1 MTAKSQNFEKLL
13 LVAIFTTFMGQI
25 YMLPFGTSFRLTFAV
40 VVLNVLMLTFKEIE
54 PFSAI
59 NLVGV
64 LMFLVR
70 SVLFVLNGS
79 GTLIQAFNMYYPVI
93 FFYIFYSIFFI
104 MLDVRSLIK
113 TPLALFLAIWIC
125 DSIPNIIEVVIR
137 QEWRSVNFE
146 EIIFTIILIG
156 LIRTFITTILV
167 YLSRYYY
174 EKSKERENHLVFVE
188 RILLMSGLKTELF
201 FLKKSRK
208 DIEDAMRRSFLIYEA
223 INDSAMKESILAVTK
238 DIHEIKKDYSRVIS
252 GLEKS
257 IKDSPVYHMSM
268 SEIVDIVITANEKY
282 ASEKEVDVRFDRH
295 IGFDFKTSDYLNV
308 ISLLNNIVTN
318 AVEAFK
324 GKGHVIIDQRVE
336 NQVMTLKV
344 SNDGDGIEPQDIPL
358 IFEAG
363 FSTKFNANNGIM
375 ASGIGLT
382 HVKNLVEDYFGGTIS
397 VTSIKNEETSFKI
410 SIPLERIYLH
420 HQTKADEQ

>member
-1 MTAKSQNFEKLL
+1 MTAKRQNFEKLL

-79 GTLIQAFNMYYPVI
+79 GTLIQAFTMYYPVI

-174 EKSKERENHLVFVE
+174 EKSKERENHLAFVE

-223 INDSAMKESILAVTK
+223 INDSATKESILAVTK
-238 DIHEIKKDYSRVIS
+238 DIHEIKKDYSRVIA

-282 ASEKEVDVRFDRH
+282 ASEKEVYVRFDRH

-336 NQVMTLKV
+336 NKVMTLKV

-397 VTSIKNEETSFKI
+397 VTSIKHEETCFKI
-410 SIPLERIYLH
+410 GIPLERIYLH

>member
-1 MTAKSQNFEKLL
+1 MTAKRQNLEKLL

-59 NLVGV
+59 NLVGI

-79 GTLIQAFNMYYPVI
+79 GTLIQAFTMYYPVI

-104 MLDVRSLIK
+104 MLDVRSLIR

-156 LIRTFITTILV
+156 LIRTFITTLLV

-174 EKSKERENHLVFVE
+174 EKSKERENHLAFVE

-223 INDSAMKESILAVTK
+223 INDSEMKESILAVTK
-238 DIHEIKKDYSRVIS
+238 DIHEIKKDYSRVIA

-268 SEIVDIVITANEKY
+268 TEIVNIVITANEKY
-282 ASEKEVDVRFDRH
+282 AFEKQVDVRFDRH

-308 ISLLNNIVTN
+308 ISILNNIVTN

-324 GKGHVIIDQRVE
+324 GKGHVIIDQRLE
-336 NQVMTLKV
+336 KQVMTLKV

-363 FSTKFNANNGIM
+363 FSTKFNENNGIM

-397 VTSIKNEETSFKI
+397 VNSIKQEETCFKI

>member
-1 MTAKSQNFEKLL
+1 MTARRQNIEKLL

-54 PFSAI
+54 PFPAI
-59 NLVGV
+59 NLVGI
-64 LMFLVR
+64 LMFFVR
-70 SVLFVLNGS
+70 SGLYVINGN
-79 GTLIQAFNMYYPVI
+79 GTLIEGFGIYYPVI
-93 FFYIFYSIFFI
+93 FFYIFYSIIFTL
-104 MLDVRSLIK
+104 LDVRSLIK

-137 QEWRSVNFE
+137 QEWRSANFE

-156 LIRTFITTILV
+156 LLRTFITTILV

-174 EKSKERENHLVFVE
+174 EKSKERENHHIFVE
-188 RILLMSGLKTELF
+188 RILLMSNLKTELF
-201 FLKKSRK
+201 FLRKSKK
-208 DIEDAMRRSFLIYEA
+208 DIEDAMRRSFLVYEKTA
-223 INDSAMKESILAVTK
+223 DLELKESVLAVTK

-257 IKDSPVYHMSM
+257 IKDSPVYNMDIR
-268 SEIVDIVITANEKY
+268 EIIDIVMTANRKY
-282 ASEKEVDVRFDRH
+282 ALEKKLQVKFESF
-295 IGFDFKTSDYLNV
+295 IGFDFRTNDYLSV
-308 ISLLNNIVTN
+308 ISILNNIVTN

-324 GKGHVIIDQRVE
+324 DKGHVIIEQYVKDKEMVI
-336 NQVMTLKV
+336 KV
-344 SNDGDGIEPQDIPL
+344 SNDGAGIEPQDIPL

-363 FSTKFNANNGIM
+363 FSTKFNENNGIM

-382 HVKNLVEDYFGGTIS
+382 HVKHLVEDYFDGRIS
-397 VTSIKNEETSFKI
+397 VTSIKNEETCFKI
-410 SIPLERIYLH
+410 GIPLERIFSRSE
-420 HQTKADEQ
+420 TKSDI

>member
-1 MTAKSQNFEKLL
+1 MTTRRQNLEKLL

-25 YMLPFGTSFRLTFAV
+25 YMLPFGTGFRLTFAV

-54 PFSAI
+54 PIPAI
-59 NLVGV
+59 NLVGL

-70 SVLFVLNGS
+70 SILYVINGS
-79 GTLIQAFNMYYPVI
+79 GTLTQAFAVYYPVI
-93 FFYIFYSIFFI
+93 FFYIFYSIFFT
-104 MLDVRSLIK
+104 MLDVRSLVK

-137 QEWRSVNFE
+137 QEWRNVNFE

-156 LIRTFITTILV
+156 LLRTFITTILV

-174 EKSKERENHLVFVE
+174 EKSKERENHHIFVE
-188 RILLMSGLKTELF
+188 RILLMSNLKTELF
-201 FLKKSRK
+201 FLRKSKK
-208 DIEDAMRRSFLIYEA
+208 DIEDAMRRSFIVYEEVTDA
-223 INDSAMKESILAVTK
+223 ELKESVLAVTK
-238 DIHEIKKDYSRVIS
+238 DIHEIKKDYSRVIA

-257 IKDSPVYHMSM
+257 IKDSPVYNMGIR
-268 SEIVDIVITANEKY
+268 EIIDIVLTANRRY
-282 ASEKEVDVRFDRH
+282 AMEKEVTVQFDSY
-295 IGFDFKTSDYLNV
+295 IGFEFTTNDYLSV
-308 ISLLNNIVTN
+308 ISILNNIVTN

-324 GKGHVIIDQRVE
+324 GKGHVIIEQFVKDKEMVI
-336 NQVMTLKV
+336 KV

-363 FSTKFNANNGIM
+363 FSTKFNENNGVM

-382 HVKNLVEDYFGGTIS
+382 HVKHLVEDYFGGSIS
-397 VTSIKNEETSFKI
+397 VTSVKHEETCFKI
-410 SIPLERIYLH
+410 AIPIERIFSRSETRH
-420 HQTKADEQ
+420 DG